1 MKPRNGLYF
10 LLSLPSVYR
19 LFRTLVRD
27 GYRIYVSEY
36 VRPMPGQ
43 KVLDIGCGPG
53 EILENLPTVDYLG
66 FDINPKYVEAAKKR
80 FGRRGRFFCGD
91 VGLTAIDREAAS
103 FDLVLATGVLH
114 HLDDN
119 HAVSLF
125 RLAHRALKP
134 GARLVTYD
142 GCFVAGQPKLARF
155 IVSRDRGQ
163 YVRES
168 AEYAKLAA
176 QVFPQVRAFV
186 RHDLL
191 RIPYTHLILQCEN
204 VESFPCGRPP
214 PRLSATQL
222 PSATDSLW

>member
-1 MKPRNGLYF
+1 MKSHSGFYS
-10 LLSLPSVYR
+10 LLDLPSVYR
-19 LFRTLVRD
+19 LFRDSVLGD
-27 GYRIYVSEY
+27 SRIFVTEY
-36 VRPMPGQ
+36 VQPVQGE

-53 EILENLPTVDYLG
+53 YILQHLPVVDYLG
-66 FDINPKYVEAAKKR
+66 FDINRRYVEAARKR
-80 FGRRGRFFCGD
+80 FGGRGRFFCGD
-91 VGLTAIDREAAS
+91 VGLTAIDQEAAS

-125 RLAHRALKP
+125 KLARRALKP

-142 GCFVAGQPKLARF
+142 GCFVTGQPKLARF

-168 AEYAKLAA
+168 TEYVKLAA
-176 QVFPQVRAFV
+176 QVFPQVRSFV

-191 RIPYTHLILQCEN
+191 RIPYTHVILECGN
-204 VESFPCGRPP
+204 VG
-214 PRLSATQL
+214 
-222 PSATDSLW
+222 PSP